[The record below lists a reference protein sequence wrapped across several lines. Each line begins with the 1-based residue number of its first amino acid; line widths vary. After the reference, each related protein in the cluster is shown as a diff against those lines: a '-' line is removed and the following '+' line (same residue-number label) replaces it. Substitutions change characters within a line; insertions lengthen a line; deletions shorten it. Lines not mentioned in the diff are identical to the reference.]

1 MPFTQVKETVEKGM
15 QRNKSSALTLSAPVP
30 VPKTTSVSRV
40 LCMFAERFWETL
52 PWDATDDACCF

>member
-1 MPFTQVKETVEKGM
+1 MPFTQVKETVQKGM

-40 LCMFAERFWETL
+40 LCTFAERFWEYASL
-52 PWDATDDACCF
+52 GCNR